1 MRARRRSIKSDL
13 KRLDAMSNGDI
24 DYSDIPPLDHSFFTK
39 AVVEWPKMKETV
51 TIRIDE
57 DVLRWFKAQGRGYQ
71 TRVNRLL
78 RAFMEGKRRGD
89 KAA

>member
-1 MRARRRSIKSDL
+1 
-13 KRLDAMSNGDI
+13 
-24 DYSDIPPLDHSFFTK
+24 
-39 AVVEWPKMKETV
+39 MKETV